1 MFADHKSSYDI
12 FYRRRLLIFGL
23 GYGAIWSLVPGA
35 LSDLLRSPLQAAT
48 VLGAGMMTGIVVTLA
63 LALVLKRANVWQ
75 AAVLG
80 ILSLP
85 IGAWLFGLLISCVH
99 WMILQVSGVHLR
111 FVTEIEEV
119 PGYLWAPFDAAFQY
133 AFFSSFTVFAI
144 ALLPLAI
151 LTTLHLWKAV
161 CDAVPNDNILA

>member
-1 MFADHKSSYDI
+1 MFADNQSSYDI
-12 FYRRRLLIFGL
+12 FQRRRLLIFGL

-35 LSDLLRSPLQAAT
+35 LGDLLRSPLQAAT
-48 VLGAGMMTGIVVTLA
+48 VLGAGMLTGTVVTLA
-63 LALVLKRANVWQ
+63 LALVLKRLNGWQ

-85 IGAWLFGLLISCVH
+85 IGAWVFGLLISCAH
-99 WMILQVSGVHLR
+99 WIILQLSGVHLR

-119 PGYLWAPFDAAFQY
+119 PGYAWAPFEAAFQY
-133 AFFSSFTVFAI
+133 AFFSSFTVFAF
-144 ALLPLAI
+144 ALFPLAI

-161 CDAVPNDNILA
+161 SAALPNDNILA